1 MAGLSITIFSF
12 LNENNKIAN
21 IDTVW
26 LDTHENVTKIDQDTA
41 QHPTLS
47 RNIHDI
53 HEHPRHPQH
62 P

>member
-1 MAGLSITIFSF
+1 M
-12 LNENNKIAN
+12 KI
-21 IDTVW
+21 IIGGYTVW
-26 LDTHENVTKIDQDTA
+26 LDTHENITKIDQDTA